1 MEHSPIED
9 PGSPHQSPVLA
20 TPDAQQ
26 GASTAANAQASV
38 DPAVVAGTQ
47 NGLAEIADRDLEA
60 TLQLLVGRG
69 QYLTGASAVS
79 VSLGQGGAMICRARF
94 GEAAPQL
101 GQQSRIDGGLLAE
114 SIDRQQTLRCDNAE
128 TDSRVNQQSCRA
140 LGVVSV
146 MLVPLI
152 QEQQVTG
159 IVELLSDREN
169 AFEPRDEDAMGHLA
183 ELIQS
188 AIQHA
193 DAVRRGAREIAAPQP
208 ETAARAEDASAGN
221 PPGADLLPEP
231 GDQPADH
238 PVRQPE
244 TGRAAPI
251 SIRKCANCDFPISEG
266 RTLCVDCEAAEE
278 QNQDGSFR
286 PSAVVL
292 AQLREA
298 TEQSWWRRNAAILSV
313 VLVLGLFL
321 LFLLWTRRF

>member
-1 MEHSPIED
+1 MEHSSIED
-9 PGSPHQSPVLA
+9 PDSPHKSPVLV
-20 TPDAQQ
+20 TPDAQKE
-26 GASTAANAQASV
+26 AAAPANAQASV
-38 DPAVVAGTQ
+38 EPGVVAGTQ
-47 NGLAEIADRDLEA
+47 DGLAEIADRDLAA
-60 TLQLLVGRG
+60 TLQLLVGRA

-79 VSLGQGGAMICRARF
+79 IALGQGGAMICRARF

-101 GQQSRIDGGLLAE
+101 GEQSRIDGGLLAE
-114 SIDRQQTLRCDNAE
+114 SIARRQSLRCDRAE

-159 IVELLSDREN
+159 MVELLSDREN

-188 AIQHA
+188 AMQHA
-193 DAVRRGAREIAAPQP
+193 EAVRRGAREIAAPQP
-208 ETAARAEDASAGN
+208 ETAALAEDAPAGN
-221 PPGADLLPEP
+221 PPGADLLPRL

-238 PVRQPE
+238 PGRQPE

-251 SIRKCANCDFPISEG
+251 SIRKCAKCEFPISEG
-266 RTLCVDCEAAEE
+266 RTLCVDCESAEE
-278 QNQDGSFR
+278 QNQDGSSR

-298 TEQSWWRRNAAILSV
+298 NEQSWWRRNAAILSV
-313 VLVLGLFL
+313 LLALGLFL
-321 LFLLWTRRF
+321 LFLLWARRF